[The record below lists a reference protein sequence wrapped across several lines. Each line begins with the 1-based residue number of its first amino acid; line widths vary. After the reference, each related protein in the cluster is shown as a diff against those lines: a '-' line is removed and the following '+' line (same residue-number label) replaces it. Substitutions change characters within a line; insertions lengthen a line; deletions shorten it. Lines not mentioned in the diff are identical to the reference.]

1 MQVVSPAFRQR
12 CFQNKCLQTDSRLS
26 NPVSEDAELSLAM
39 FFDARVAK
47 KEVYLNQVQPG
58 DDVASYIERFNRTKQ
73 ESVALAQEWGGQS
86 FSFPLDCKK

>member
-12 CFQNKCLQTDSRLS
+12 CFQSKCLQTDSRLS
-26 NPVSEDAELSLAM
+26 NPVSEDAELSLAI
-39 FFDARVAK
+39 FFDAHVAK